1 MTPAQQ
7 FISERDIMF
16 KVERNGVVIL
26 EVKGLPNHEAAT
38 SKKYVGFMPGTD
50 VKTGDWIIN
59 PANERFYVEDTMT
72 SYFLKQ
78 ESDLKAYYQTSAE
91 YNSSASVATNIFN
104 IGTANG
110 SVIGSQS
117 NFVMNYNDSIQ
128 TIKEQIESCDSE
140 DKEDLQQIVALLEMI
155 VNNQVPPQKGIFS
168 KFSAVMQ
175 RNSWITGSV
184 ASALLSWLTAQIL

>member
-7 FISERDIMF
+7 LISERGITF
-16 KVERNGVVIL
+16 KVERNGTIIL
-26 EVKGLPNHEAAT
+26 EVKGLPNHESAT
-38 SKKYVGFMPGTD
+38 SRKYVGFMPGTD

-91 YNSSASVATNIFN
+91 YKSSASAATNIFN

-128 TIKEQIESCDSE
+128 TLKEQIESSDSE

-155 VNNQVPPQKGIFS
+155 VNNQVPAQKGILS

-175 RNSWITGSV
+175 RNSWITGSI